1 MIYVCKSKFNIIKI
15 QLKFNKMAIIKVKA
29 DSKIAKILAMRAA
42 HKEAIRQYING
53 KITLNQLKEQGV
65 RLAQPVQLSH

>member
-1 MIYVCKSKFNIIKI
+1 MATI
-15 QLKFNKMAIIKVKA
+15 QVKA

-53 KITLNQLKEQGV
+53 KITLNQLKERGV
-65 RLAQPVQLSH
+65 RLAQPVQINH